1 MPQYCKPQFPPLYDA
16 CKHFLK
22 FQQFLKVGH
31 CFALIP
37 LVPCNNVNPRQT
49 WILDSTLES
58 DSRNWIPDI
67 PILNQVPNSLS

>member
-1 MPQYCKPQFPPLYDA
+1 MRKSLIPQYRKPQFPPPYDS

-22 FQQFLKVGH
+22 LQQFLKVGY

-49 WILDSTLES
+49 WIRDFTRES
-58 DSRNWIPDI
+58 G
-67 PILNQVPNSLS
+67 L